1 MKSVNEF
8 LQHQVAG
15 AVTLLADLCSYGL
28 ITDEEFECAKSGF
41 VGRSVEAT
49 ETSASLICQL
59 AALRDAGILT
69 ESEFGIKKWDILSRP
84 R

>member
-15 AVTLLADLCSYGL
+15 AVTRLAALCSDGL
-28 ITDEEFECAKSGF
+28 ITDEESERARSGF

-49 ETSASLICQL
+49 ETSAGLIRQL

-69 ESEFGIKKWDILSRP
+69 ESEFGIKK
-84 R
+84 